1 MGGEDKS
8 GGREIRVEVIAVV
21 LVKNEGLDQGIAG
34 GNGEKWVDLRGQF
47 DSFRK
52 RDILG

>member
-8 GGREIRVEVIAVV
+8 SGREIRVEVIAVV
-21 LVKNEGLDQGIAG
+21 LVKIEGLDQGIAG

-47 DSFRK
+47 DRFRK